1 MQPLLQTRTK
11 RSAVA
16 QRAPNRRCFSSAL
29 SALAISVLL
38 AACGGA
44 GGGGLTTPPPP
55 PQLTVT
61 ISPASG
67 SVLLG
72 ETLPFSATVSNSP
85 NTSVSWSVNGLP
97 GGSAQAGVISA
108 DGLYTAPAELP
119 QGAEVQVTATSQAD
133 PTKSSTAGVS
143 ITSDISVS
151 ITPAI
156 SSIELGAPQSFHAT
170 LTSSGKPDPTIHW
183 SLSGAAC
190 SGNCGTVDANGNYT
204 APAILPS
211 NPNVTLTAASAADPS
226 KQASTSLTITSHFTL
241 QITAPSALQ
250 PDASSSIIATLTPV
264 PGSAPSSVLSWTLS
278 GTGCSGSACGI
289 LTVITTQAAGSGSI
303 ANTADYTA
311 PVTAPQPNIILIT
324 VTPQADPSKQ
334 TQASIT
340 IQSGPSLTISPS
352 TYTLATNHRVTL
364 SVTENGTSG
373 ESLAWSVNGIGGGN
387 SVLGQICVVASSPC
401 QAVTSSSAQ
410 VDYLAPG
417 AMPSPN
423 PISVR
428 VASTG
433 NPALA
438 ASAQITVINHILVSV
453 LPNNVTLPPLG
464 VQGFT
469 ATVLG
474 STNQGV
480 IWQIQGAACSILGAC
495 GSITPGGAFTA
506 PSVPPSPNSIQILAL
521 SQDDSTQS
529 GTAAVSISTDANIL
543 TVHPASVYAGAAD
556 GFTLS
561 VSGSGFVASNP
572 GPGSTLKIS
581 GTARVTTCTSANS
594 CSAPVTSDRRRATRQ
609 RNRPNPKSGWHSIQR
624 GVASGPRARHHGHGH
639 LSDEF
644 LSHLHRAIDQR
655 RRAHHRGSGQ
665 LLRLLRPQCR
675 RPRRLQ
681 HLHQRLQP
689 RRKSRSSCAPA
700 QRHHRCGHL
709 PLLAIRLRYQHELR
723 RFRPRRRRRHR
734 QTARGPRHHPS
745 HPSDSFHRLARRA
758 NPFHP
763 ERESRQDRRFRIAG
777 NSMNRSTLQ

>member
-1 MQPLLQTRTK
+1 M
-11 RSAVA
+11 
-16 QRAPNRRCFSSAL
+16 
-29 SALAISVLL
+29 
-38 AACGGA
+38 
-44 GGGGLTTPPPP
+44 
-55 PQLTVT
+55 
-61 ISPASG
+61 
-67 SVLLG
+67 LLG

-151 ITPAI
+151 IAPAI

-364 SVTENGTSG
+364 SVTENGSSG

-561 VSGSGFVASNP
+561 VSGSGFVAANP

-594 CSAPVTSDRRRATRQ
+594 CSAPVTSDDVAQPANVTVQ
-609 RNRPNPKSGWHSIQR
+609 IQNSDGTLSNAVSLVVLAPGITDTIISLTNSSPTSTGQSINVVEPTTAGVDNSSVSFDLNVAALGVFNTSTNACNLGGNPVPLVRPPSGTTAADICLFSQSGFDTSMNYAVSGPGDVAVIAKLPAGLGIIHLTLQIPSTASPGARTLFIQNANLDKTA
-624 GVASGPRARHHGHGH
+624 ASGS
-639 LSDEF
+639 LE
-644 LSHLHRAIDQR
+644 IQ
-655 RRAHHRGSGQ
+655 
-665 LLRLLRPQCR
+665 
-675 RPRRLQ
+675 
-681 HLHQRLQP
+681 
-689 RRKSRSSCAPA
+689 
-700 QRHHRCGHL
+700 
-709 PLLAIRLRYQHELR
+709 
-723 RFRPRRRRRHR
+723 
-734 QTARGPRHHPS
+734 
-745 HPSDSFHRLARRA
+745 
-758 NPFHP
+758 
-763 ERESRQDRRFRIAG
+763 
-777 NSMNRSTLQ
+777 